1 MQNSNLPIYV
11 TDTHSL
17 IWYLLNSS
25 KLSFEASKAF
35 EEIEAGKAQLIIPTI
50 VIAEIIYL
58 IKRNKIE
65 ADINALI
72 QKIQESNNFRIS
84 PLNMDVLLCFKKQ
97 KVILEMHDSLIM
109 CEAIIQ
115 SARIITND
123 KEITNSELVDVIW

>member
-1 MQNSNLPIYV
+1 MPIYV

-35 EEIEAGKAQLIIPTI
+35 EEIEAGKGQLVIPAI

-84 PLNMDVLLCFKKQ
+84 LLNMDTLLCFKEQ
-97 KVILEMHDSLIM
+97 KVILEMHDSLII